1 MKRQSFRTD
10 LTSSQLGTKL
20 QTDDIVAQCFG
31 IGKTTIQPFIR
42 LMELMPPILQMG
54 NGENRPHACGGA
66 VLFEERGTRTAADI
80 LFSVG
85 KCGMVVTMKGKKNLF
100 AALKEELENKCFY
113 LD

>member
-1 MKRQSFRTD
+1 M
-10 LTSSQLGTKL
+10 
-20 QTDDIVAQCFG
+20 QTDDIVAQGFG
-31 IGKTTIQPFIR
+31 VGKTTVQRFIR
-42 LMELMPPILQMG
+42 LTELMPPILQMG
-54 NGENRPHACGGA
+54 YGENRPHACGGA